1 MLQLVIRAPES
12 LLAPCDIARAKCLSW
27 DRELHFPEA
36 AISFGMVSQ
45 PLSRTEIEEA
55 TRTGKAVIAV
65 NLPLVFSQ
73 LSLRRK
79 CLTADLSNI
88 ITTSFFIF
96 SAQFSGFK
104 ASQEVC
110 PITVLLLFMPPERLL
125 VLALLPGEGI

>member
-1 MLQLVIRAPES
+1 MLQQVIRVPES
-12 LLAPCDIARAKCLSW
+12 LLAPSDIARVKCLPW

-36 AISFGMVSQ
+36 VISFGVVSQ
-45 PLSRTEIEEA
+45 PLSGAEVEEA
-55 TRTGKAVIAV
+55 ARTGKAVIAM

-79 CLTADLSNI
+79 CLIADLSNI
-88 ITTSFFIF
+88 ITIGFFNF
-96 SAQFSGFK
+96 LAQFSGFK